1 MADPPA
7 TISFSSFSANSLFES
22 NSAVSRGSSGRS
34 KGMLQSLSKLSTRSA
49 MSSDPRKSSRKSKL
63 EDDGAASSAAYA
75 GGHKAL
81 FGFAIGS
88 ADAATAKGALRDTD
102 FDC

>member
-1 MADPPA
+1 
-7 TISFSSFSANSLFES
+7 
-22 NSAVSRGSSGRS
+22 
-34 KGMLQSLSKLSTRSA
+34 
-49 MSSDPRKSSRKSKL
+49 MSSDPRKSSSKSKL
-63 EDDGAASSAAYA
+63 EDDGAASSATYA

-81 FGFAIGS
+81 FGFAIGA